1 MVTAKKVLRSW
12 SQVTKFN
19 IGELDPL
26 RGLSG
31 DIAVCF
37 SDNNDKVDFVTEGEI
52 LVEIEPVRY
61 QLMDTVFITER
72 AKVSQE
78 IVPLGYRILTNPD
91 QGPEEEDSENEI
103 SNEVDVAEDDV
114 LEKGRD
120 VTEARWKEIGGVIP
134 YNATYHYYWGQIP
147 GLSRTLPSN
156 GDTYN
161 DHGRIDFKWG
171 LPLDYHRHRIR
182 DIAHR
187 LMAGTSLNVTAIAIR
202 QTTEVPYTATLISHF
217 ADGKTKERKIESTY
231 QVRKVP
237 NFGLLYCLCMTNR
250 ECSSLWEMEGR
261 I

>member
-37 SDNNDKVDFVTEGEI
+37 SDNSDKVDFVTEGEI

-91 QGPEEEDSENEI
+91 QGPEEEDSENE
-103 SNEVDVAEDDV
+103 EQAE
-114 LEKGRD
+114 
-120 VTEARWKEIGGVIP
+120 GG
-134 YNATYHYYWGQIP
+134 W
-147 GLSRTLPSN
+147 R
-156 GDTYN
+156 
-161 DHGRIDFKWG
+161 
-171 LPLDYHRHRIR
+171 
-182 DIAHR
+182 
-187 LMAGTSLNVTAIAIR
+187 
-202 QTTEVPYTATLISHF
+202 
-217 ADGKTKERKIESTY
+217 
-231 QVRKVP
+231 
-237 NFGLLYCLCMTNR
+237 
-250 ECSSLWEMEGR
+250 
-261 I
+261 